1 MNTQQENKATT
12 DNEVQPLEIP
22 GVLRPL
28 PPSCHTV
35 VRKAPVLTSRNDLGL
50 VHSRTLLGTG

>member
-22 GVLRPL
+22 GVFRPL
-28 PPSCHTV
+28 PPSCHVV
-35 VRKAPVLTSRNDLGL
+35 VRKTPVLTSRNDLGL
-50 VHSRTLLGTG
+50 VHLLTLLGTG